1 MAGVA
6 TPQPAVAVG
15 GDEDL
20 VEAIIQASR
29 AMMNV
34 AARSLAASDQDV
46 TIPQYRTLVVLA
58 YQGPR
63 RLADL
68 AAALAVSPSTATRM
82 CDRLVRKGLI
92 DRTRDE
98 FDRREVNLALT
109 EGGRRLVDEVVQRR
123 RLEVRELLHAIPEHE
138 RPGLVKALG
147 VLAGAAGDGPEPQ
160 WSSGWNSA

>member
-6 TPQPAVAVG
+6 TPQSMVTSA
-15 GDEDL
+15 GDEQL

-29 AMMNV
+29 AMMNI
-34 AARSLAASDQDV
+34 AARSLAASDGDV

-68 AAALAVSPSTATRM
+68 AAALGVSPSTATRM

-98 FDRREVNLALT
+98 FDRREVNLGLT
-109 EGGRRLVDEVVQRR
+109 DAGRRLVGEVVDRR
-123 RLEVRELLHAIPEHE
+123 RVEVRELLHAIPEVE
-138 RPGLVKALG
+138 RPTLLNALG
-147 VLAGAAGDGPEPQ
+147 VLATAAGEGPEPQ
-160 WSSGWNSA
+160 WSSGWNDA